1 VDRDP
6 ARRTQNSQH
15 DLRGCNAVN
24 AGIWGLL
31 VVVLANCGV
40 AVAAPSTYRLDP
52 NHTHPLFEVD
62 HFGGLSTWRGLFKST
77 SGTITLDRERSTGT
91 VEVVIE
97 LSSIELGH
105 DTLNQIV
112 VGTKIGEWNGLD
124 IARYPTATYRGT
136 LGGFVHGAPTLVT
149 GELTLHGVSKPVALR
164 IDSFK
169 CIPNHPLARREVCG
183 ADAFGTFNRADFG
196 VNAGL
201 QYGFR
206 QEVTVRIQVEAIRQD

>member
-1 VDRDP
+1 
-6 ARRTQNSQH
+6 
-15 DLRGCNAVN
+15 VN
-24 AGIWGLL
+24 ANIGGLL

-40 AVAAPSTYRLDP
+40 AMAAPATYRLDP

-77 SGTITLDRERSTGT
+77 SGTITLDRERGTGT

-124 IARYPTATYRGT
+124 VARYPTATYKGT
-136 LGGFVHGAPTLVT
+136 LGGFVHGAPTVAT
-149 GELTLHGVSKPVALR
+149 GELTLHGVSRPVALR

-169 CIPNHPLARREVCG
+169 CIAKHPITGREVCG

-201 QYGFR
+201 QFGFR

>member
-1 VDRDP
+1 MD
-6 ARRTQNSQH
+6 
-15 DLRGCNAVN
+15 
-24 AGIWGLL
+24 AGIRGLL
-31 VVVLANCGV
+31 LGVLANCAV
-40 AVAAPSTYRLDP
+40 AMAAPSTYRLDP

-77 SGTITLDRERSTGT
+77 SGTITLDRERGTGT

-105 DTLNQIV
+105 DRLNQIV

-124 IARYPTATYRGT
+124 VARYPTATYKGT
-136 LGGFVHGAPTLVT
+136 LRGFVQGAPTAVN
-149 GELTLHGVSKPVALR
+149 GELSLHGVSRPVALT

-169 CIPNHPLARREVCG
+169 CIPNHPLLKREVCG
-183 ADAFGTFNRADFG
+183 ANAIGTFNRADFG

-201 QYGFR
+201 QFGFR

>member
-1 VDRDP
+1 VDGG
-6 ARRTQNSQH
+6 
-15 DLRGCNAVN
+15 LR
-24 AGIWGLL
+24 GLL
-31 VVVLANCGV
+31 VVVLANC
-40 AVAAPSTYRLDP
+40 ALALAAPGTYRVDP

-77 SGTITLDRERSTGT
+77 NGTITLDRERGTGT
-91 VEVVIE
+91 VEVVID

-105 DTLNQIV
+105 DRLNQIV

-124 IARYPTATYRGT
+124 VARYPTATYKGT
-136 LGGFVHGAPTLVT
+136 LGGFVHGAPTVVS
-149 GELTLHGVSKPVALR
+149 GELTLHGVSKPVAMR

-169 CIPNHPLARREVCG
+169 CIPKHPLTGREVCG
-183 ADAFGTFNRADFG
+183 ADALGTFNRADFG

>member
-1 VDRDP
+1 VDGG
-6 ARRTQNSQH
+6 
-15 DLRGCNAVN
+15 LR
-24 AGIWGLL
+24 GLL
-31 VVVLANCGV
+31 VVVLANC
-40 AVAAPSTYRLDP
+40 ALALAAPGTYRVDP

-77 SGTITLDRERSTGT
+77 NGTITLDRERGTGT
-91 VEVVIE
+91 VEVVID

-105 DTLNQIV
+105 DRLNQIV

-124 IARYPTATYRGT
+124 VARYPTATYKGT
-136 LGGFVHGAPTLVT
+136 LGGFVHGAPTVVS

-169 CIPNHPLARREVCG
+169 CIPRHPLTGREVCG
-183 ADAFGTFNRADFG
+183 ADARGTFNRADFG